1 MSENKAQQDLKID
14 RQIDLRGVVCPMNFV
29 QTKLQ
34 LEHLEQGQILEVIL
48 DAGEA
53 MKNVPQSVKDD
64 GHTILKVEKLAAAFK
79 LTVKKA

>member
-1 MSENKAQQDLKID
+1 MTENLKVD
-14 RQIDLRGVVCPMNFV
+14 QQIDLRGVVCPMNFV

-34 LEHLEQGQILEVIL
+34 LESMESGQILEVTL

-64 GHTILKVEKLAAAFK
+64 GHTVIH
-79 LTVKKA
+79 T

>member
-1 MSENKAQQDLKID
+1 MSENSALSDK
-14 RQIDLRGVVCPMNFV
+14 QIDLRGVVCPMNFV

-34 LEHLEQGQILEVIL
+34 LEGMEPGQILEVTL

-64 GHTILKVEKLAAAFK
+64 GHTILKVEKLEEAFK
-79 LTVKKA
+79 LLIKKA